1 MYLSSTTNS
10 RITNSRRNF
19 LKIGAR
25 SLAAVGAASVAGRL
39 SQVSA
44 LAATACPT
52 DYKALVCVFLFGGND
67 GNNTVIPVSIS
78 PQTNAVNS
86 YANYAKVRGGLALP
100 QASLGLMNTSKGDSY
115 GLHPGLTELAALY
128 NNNKNVAV
136 LANVGTLVNPLTLTQ
151 YKSQSAAIPLNLF
164 SHLDQQTEWQ
174 SSAAQGF
181 APTGWGGRLA
191 DAMEGCNQSGFPTV
205 ISVGG
210 NVLFATGGQTNP
222 ATVTAGQV
230 LGLQGFASNA
240 ASAARLMALQNL
252 LKFDNGITL
261 VQAANT
267 IASSG
272 INQAAALNKALAG
285 ATALTTAFPN
295 TSLGQQM
302 LQIAKIINARTALGV
317 NRQIFFAY
325 LGGFDTH
332 DLELNDQGSGL
343 QQVSQAL
350 NAFYNSTVEMGVS
363 NNVVTF
369 TESDFGRTFQ
379 PSGGATLGTDH
390 AWGSHH
396 FILGDAVKGGDV
408 YGTFPTQELNGPDDA
423 TGRGVWIPTT
433 GLDQYGAT
441 LATWFGVEPAKLGD
455 VFPNLKNFP
464 GALPAFL

>member
-1 MYLSSTTNS
+1 MN
-10 RITNSRRNF
+10 
-19 LKIGAR
+19 
-25 SLAAVGAASVAGRL
+25 
-39 SQVSA
+39 A
-44 LAATACPT
+44 LAAADACPG

-78 PQTNAVNS
+78 PQTNPLNS

-100 QASLGLMNTSKGDSY
+100 QANLGLINTSKGDAY
-115 GLHPGLTELAALY
+115 GLHPSLTELTALY
-128 NNNKNVAV
+128 NNNRAAV
-136 LANVGTLVNPLTLTQ
+136 LANVGTLVNPLTLAQ
-151 YKSQSAAIPLNLF
+151 YKNQAAPVPLNLF

-181 APTGWGGRLA
+181 ATTGWGGRLA

-210 NVLFATGGQTNP
+210 NVLFATGSQTDP
-222 ATVTAGQV
+222 ATVTAGQA
-230 LGLQGFASNA
+230 LGLQGFANNA
-240 ASAARLMALQNL
+240 ASAARLTALQNL
-252 LKFDNGITL
+252 LKFDNGLTL
-261 VQAANT
+261 VQASNT

-272 INQAAALNKALAG
+272 IHQATVLNKALTG
-285 ATALTTAFPN
+285 ATSLTTTFPN

-302 LQIAKIINARTALGV
+302 LQVAKVINVRAALGV

-350 NAFYNSTVEMGVS
+350 NAFNNSTVEMGVS
-363 NNVVTF
+363 NSVVTF

-396 FILGDAVKGGDV
+396 FIVGDAVKGGDV
-408 YGTFPTQELNGPDDA
+408 YGTFPTQQLNGPDDA

-433 GLDQYGAT
+433 SLDQYGAT
-441 LATWFGVEPAKLGD
+441 LATWFGVDPAKLGD

>member
-1 MYLSSTTNS
+1 MHLP
-10 RITNSRRNF
+10 SRRSF
-19 LKIGAR
+19 LKISAR

-39 SQVSA
+39 SQVNA

-86 YANYAKVRGGLALP
+86 YANYAKARGGLALP
-100 QASLGLMNTSKGDSY
+100 QANLVLINTSKGDSY
-115 GLHPGLTELAALY
+115 GLHPSLAELAALY

-136 LANVGTLVNPLTLTQ
+136 LTNVGTLVNPLTQAQ
-151 YKSQSAAIPLNLF
+151 YKNQTAQVPQNLF

-174 SSAAQGF
+174 TAAAQGF
-181 APTGWGGRLA
+181 AATGWGGRLA
-191 DAMEGCNQSGFPTV
+191 DAMQDCNPSGFPTV

-230 LGLQGFASNA
+230 LGLQGFANNA
-240 ASAARLMALQNL
+240 ASAARLTALQNL
-252 LKFDNGITL
+252 LRFDNGLTL
-261 VQAANT
+261 VQASNA
-267 IASSG
+267 IAASG
-272 INQAAALNKALAG
+272 INQAAVLNKVLAG
-285 ATALTTAFPN
+285 APVLTTPFPN

-302 LQIAKIINARTALGV
+302 LQIAKIINVRTALSV

-332 DLELNDQGSGL
+332 DLELNDQASGL
-343 QQVSQAL
+343 LQVSQTL

-363 NNVVTF
+363 QNVVTF

-379 PSGGATLGTDH
+379 PSGGSTLGTDH

-441 LATWFGVEPAKLGD
+441 LATWFGVDPARLND
-455 VFPNLKNFP
+455 VFPNLKNFS
-464 GALPAFL
+464 GAPPAFL